1 MRTGLQATG
10 PWTAGLRGELWM
22 RKGMGYVPVR
32 PRPPVTL
39 LRHYRNPWKAAYH
52 HSQRYSDIKV
62 KEDKGS
68 LQDGANQ
75 RGVVAG
81 RG

>member
-1 MRTGLQATG
+1 MVETNSTDEDRATG
-10 PWTAGLRGELWM
+10 HRPLDSRAERRVM

-62 KEDKGS
+62 K
-68 LQDGANQ
+68 
-75 RGVVAG
+75 
-81 RG
+81 